1 MNVLFNMLRIE
12 RKIKITI
19 VTMKSVC
26 LMTLKSQFSPQS
38 TNVANTVS
46 ENQYH
51 APRLTVFC
59 LAHLKNLPV
68 EKVPQMI
75 YHLKALTQSF
85 QNL

>member
-1 MNVLFNMLRIE
+1 MRYLLTLRE
-12 RKIKITI
+12 MDFKCKIKN
-19 VTMKSVC
+19 
-26 LMTLKSQFSPQS
+26 TLPVFGY
-38 TNVANTVS
+38 TVS

-68 EKVPQMI
+68 KKVPQMI
-75 YHLKALTQSF
+75 YHLKALTQRF

>member
-1 MNVLFNMLRIE
+1 
-12 RKIKITI
+12 
-19 VTMKSVC
+19 MKGRTDV
-26 LMTLKSQFSPQS
+26 LKSDLD
-38 TNVANTVS
+38 NTVS

>member
-1 MNVLFNMLRIE
+1 MLKNTTQAYFSL
-12 RKIKITI
+12 KI
-19 VTMKSVC
+19 
-26 LMTLKSQFSPQS
+26 S
-38 TNVANTVS
+38 TPGIHTVS

-59 LAHLKNLPV
+59 LAHLKKFPV

-85 QNL
+85 